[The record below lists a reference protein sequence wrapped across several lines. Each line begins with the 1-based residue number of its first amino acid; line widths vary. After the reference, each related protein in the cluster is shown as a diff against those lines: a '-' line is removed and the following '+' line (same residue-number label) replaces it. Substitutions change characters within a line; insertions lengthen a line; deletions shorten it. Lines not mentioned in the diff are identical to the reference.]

1 MVVMGRMPQNRFVWA
16 AMGAIAALAAIALLS
31 PAEAYAVTVSI
42 PREAGSLF
50 GGDSIADS
58 LAKGAADILN
68 SVSIGGLAASFE
80 NLLGDSIGVVRS
92 AFGQVSQLFGYTV
105 LIIVYLVQLLKI
117 ASRMDGNATMPGVKE
132 VVFLLV
138 FFIIFKHLVDHALD
152 YCTALYNGIN
162 ELTVR
167 LAGGGSGNISAGNLV
182 TEEAML
188 AILDGS
194 GQSGFL
200 KTIAAAIIWGSAIIL
215 QIMTYF
221 SVLARSLQAYVMAIF
236 APIPLSFLGMEETRG
251 WGMGYLRNFLAIC
264 LAGAVIVIILL
275 LLPSLI
281 EAALRA
287 GQPFPALVA
296 ACAVAIMAMR
306 CCGAWSKELF
316 GS

>member
-1 MVVMGRMPQNRFVWA
+1 MSAFRSGWAIRMGC
-16 AMGAIAALAAIALLS
+16 LAAIAAAVSALLL

-42 PREAGSLF
+42 PGITGAEI
-50 GGDSIADS
+50 GGDSLADS
-58 LAKGAADILN
+58 LVQGAVDILN
-68 SVSIGGLAASFE
+68 SVSVGGLVASFE
-80 NLLGDSIGVVRS
+80 GLLGDGIGVVRS

-152 YCTALYNGIN
+152 YCTALYNGFN

-167 LAGGGSGNISAGNLV
+167 LSGGSEQGLYSGGLV
-182 TEEAML
+182 DANTMAELLEGA
-188 AILDGS
+188 
-194 GQSGFL
+194 GQSGL
-200 KTIAAAIIWGSAIIL
+200 MKTIEAAVIWGAAFIL

-221 SVLARSLQAYVMAIF
+221 SVLGRSLQAYVLAIF
-236 APIPLSFLGMEETRG
+236 APIPLSFLGLEETRS

-264 LAGAVIVIILL
+264 LAGAIIVVVLL
-275 LLPSLI
+275 LLPPLI
-281 EAALRA
+281 RAALSA
-287 GQPFPALVA
+287 TKPFPALVA
-296 ACAVAIMAMR
+296 ACGVGIAAMKN
-306 CCGAWSKELF
+306 CGTWAKEIF